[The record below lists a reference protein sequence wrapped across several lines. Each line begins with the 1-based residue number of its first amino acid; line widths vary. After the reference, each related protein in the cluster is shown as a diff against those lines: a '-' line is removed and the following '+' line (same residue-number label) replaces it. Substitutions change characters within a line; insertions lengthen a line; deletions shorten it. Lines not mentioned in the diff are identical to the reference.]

1 MRRIPGPGDA
11 GRVAAARTGYR
22 APDGPPGP
30 DAGHRGART
39 LDVARDLG
47 AAGDVQ
53 HSAVAT
59 ARSVVGVS

>member
-1 MRRIPGPGDA
+1 MRRISGPGDV
-11 GRVAAARTGYR
+11 GRVGAAPTGYR

-30 DAGHRGART
+30 GADHRGART
-39 LDVARDLG
+39 LDLARG
-47 AAGDVQ
+47 RRAAGGVQ